1 MPGTTA
7 LATSSHA
14 TSNRLRSTGASHTA
28 ATFRRGRARFT
39 QTGPDGRSTRHTS
52 DDTPPPSG
60 TIGGRS
66 APTRPSRRSDASSGA
81 EARRRRRD
89 GDGHDGGTRMR
100 SWALRPATSTVALAG
115 ATGRGSGAS
124 PVAVSTCTSHDSPN
138 SGAGRVNGSGS

>member
-1 MPGTTA
+1 MAPPSSWASTSGPMPGTTP
-7 LATSSHA
+7 LATASHA

-52 DDTPPPSG
+52 DETPPPSG

-81 EARRRRRD
+81 EA
-89 GDGHDGGTRMR
+89 HAAGGT
-100 SWALRPATSTVALAG
+100 ATVTTA
-115 ATGRGSGAS
+115 GRG
-124 PVAVSTCTSHDSPN
+124 
-138 SGAGRVNGSGS
+138 